1 MDLTRQQAEILQRLD
16 ALGFVIVAF
25 PMYASYIG
33 VRKGE
38 CAALLA
44 PAPSG
49 GFTIFGS
56 PTCMVGDNM
65 GARVKHSDGDYFVWK
80 NEKVAAT
87 PQRTSELDK
96 FSAELTSNLNPT
108 A

>member
-16 ALGFVIVAF
+16 GLGFVIVAF

-49 GFTIFGS
+49 GFTVFGS

-65 GARVKHSDGDYFVWK
+65 GARVTRGDGDYFVWK
-80 NEKVAAT
+80 NEKLEAT

-96 FSAELTSNLNPT
+96 FSAELTSNLNST
-108 A
+108 S

>member
-16 ALGFVIVAF
+16 AQGFVIVAF
-25 PMYASYIG
+25 PMYANYIG

-44 PAPSG
+44 PAASG
-49 GFTIFGS
+49 GFTIFGV

-65 GARVKHSDGDYFVWK
+65 GARVTRGDGDFFVWK
-80 NEKVAAT
+80 NEKLEAT
-87 PQRTSELDK
+87 PQRTSELEK
-96 FSAELTSNLNPT
+96 FSAELTSNLNPP

>member
-1 MDLTRQQAEILQRLD
+1 MDLTRQQAEVLQRLD
-16 ALGFVIVAF
+16 TLGFVIVAF
-25 PMYASYIG
+25 PMYANYIG

-56 PTCMVGDNM
+56 PTCMVGNNM

-80 NEKVAAT
+80 NEKLEAT

-96 FSAELTSNLNPT
+96 FSAELTSNLSPT
-108 A
+108 S